1 MNKSEFIK
9 IVENEGLKGYNIENN
24 PIKAN
29 EVGFF
34 YEKDKFCVYYSDEK
48 ADVII
53 IKKYNYES
61 DALEHIIKCLRINNK
76 IKNRRINK
84 SQINK

>member
-34 YEKDKFCVYYSDEK
+34 NFCVYYSDEK